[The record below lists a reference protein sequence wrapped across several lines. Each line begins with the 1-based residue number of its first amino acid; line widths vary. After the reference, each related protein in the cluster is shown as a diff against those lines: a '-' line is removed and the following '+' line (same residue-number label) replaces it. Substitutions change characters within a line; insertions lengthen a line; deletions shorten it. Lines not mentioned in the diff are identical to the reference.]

1 MAESLETLQKHIGS
15 VEELHSIVRT
25 MKTLSAVAI
34 RQYEKALESLEE
46 YQRTVFHGL
55 EVVLRDTPAQF
66 EEHLGERAG
75 PKSGLGIIVFG
86 SDTGLCGRFNEDIAG
101 FAVEKIE
108 QLAHKRAPLRIVAVG
123 ERVCPIL
130 EGAGHTSV
138 ECHPAPGTVA
148 AITPAVQEALV
159 LFQQWHAEGISR
171 LALLYNRQLRGE
183 VYRPHYEPI
192 LPVDLSKLPHYQH
205 REWPSRCLP
214 TYSMERGQLFA
225 ALLRQHLFAAA
236 FRACAQSLASENA
249 SRLRAMQAA
258 ERNIDERLHEL
269 LGEYRTE
276 RQNAITEELLDVVSG
291 FEVLRDAS

>member
-46 YQRTVFHGL
+46 YQRTVLHGM
-55 EVVLRDTPAQF
+55 EVVLRDQP
-66 EEHLGERAG
+66 GEPVAEPRG
-75 PKSGLGIIVFG
+75 EGLGIVVFG
-86 SDTGLCGRFNEDIAG
+86 SDTGLCGRFNEDIAQ
-101 FAVEKIE
+101 FALEKMAE
-108 QLAHKRAPLRIVAVG
+108 RGGVSRVMAVG

-130 EGAGHTSV
+130 EEAGRVTE
-138 ECHPAPGTVA
+138 ECLTAPGTVA
-148 AITPAVQEALV
+148 AITPVVQEVLVRLEEWHATGIGRLAV
-159 LFQQWHAEGISR
+159 LF
-171 LALLYNRQLRGE
+171 NRQLRGE

-192 LPVDLSKLPHYQH
+192 LPVDLSRLPHYHH

-214 TYSMERGQLFA
+214 IYTMERGRLFA
-225 ALLRQHLFAAA
+225 ALLRQHLFASI

-258 ERNIDERLHEL
+258 ERNIEERLHEL

-291 FEVLRDAS
+291 FEVLRESV

>member
-46 YQRTVFHGL
+46 YQRTVMHGM
-55 EVVLRDTPAQF
+55 EVVLRDQP
-66 EEHLGERAG
+66 EEAAAKEE
-75 PKSGLGIIVFG
+75 KSSGLGIVVFG
-86 SDTGLCGRFNEDIAG
+86 SDTGLCGRFNEDIAQ
-101 FAVEKIE
+101 FALEKMAE
-108 QLAHKRAPLRIVAVG
+108 HGGVQHVVAVG

-130 EGAGHTSV
+130 EEAGHPTE
-138 ECHPAPGTVA
+138 ECLTAPGTVA
-148 AITPAVQEALV
+148 AITPVVQEALV
-159 LFQQWHAEGISR
+159 RLQEWNAEGIGR
-171 LALLYNRQLRGE
+171 LALLFNRQLRGE

-192 LPVDLSKLPHYQH
+192 LPVDLSKLPHYHH

-214 TYSMERGQLFA
+214 VYTMERGRLFA
-225 ALLRQHLFAAA
+225 ALLRQHLFASI

-258 ERNIDERLHEL
+258 ERNIEERLHEL

-291 FEVLRDAS
+291 FEVLREQT